1 MKKFTAMLLALLML
15 ALPVMGMAA
24 SPSEMVDTAVANGA
38 PLNTAIRFE
47 AGVIPGLDEEIAVI
61 VSDLIN
67 AISMTTDQQ
76 GGDAPQFDFALQLT
90 GTDVLTLSGAAKGDD
105 IYVKSNLL
113 GEDVMAANGD
123 EAKIIFERLLDM
135 GAEAG
140 MFTANDVAEIK
151 QVIEQAAAQ
160 VNVPAVELDVDDLD
174 PAKVIEV
181 VLKLAEKAQTGEVTA
196 QPKNCDPAASMI
208 TITLTGDDIADVYD
222 AIFDMM
228 KNSESFMQ
236 GFASTFE
243 SMNAQMDGEPITAAE
258 FMEKA
263 PAAVREAMGMIQGDV
278 PVVIYLDEEG
288 MPVCGSIAMTMK
300 GENENGE
307 TETIAMDMHYD
318 RLTVNDAV
326 NHGFTVKAEDAKN
339 EGVAM
344 GLYIQDSE
352 KLLNVQFNADSLN
365 NGTAQPVIAVNV
377 KQEKEYGETKSEEDT
392 DIAITVVDSDSG
404 EEVGFVIEVDM
415 EAEILAEGVV
425 KAESEMDIALKGME
439 EELIT
444 IKVDQVTGAAAESIA
459 VADAVRPGQM
469 TDEEFAAMV
478 NGLGDNLMNVLI
490 QAMQCLPAST
500 LELMM
505 Q

>member
-1 MKKFTAMLLALLML
+1 MKKFTALLLAMLML

-47 AGVIPGLDEEIAVI
+47 AGVIPGLDQETAVI

-113 GEDVMAANGD
+113 GEDVLAANGD
-123 EAKIIFERLLDM
+123 EAKIIFERLLNM
-135 GAEAG
+135 GVEAG
-140 MFTANDVAEIK
+140 MFTENDVAEMK
-151 QVIEQAAAQ
+151 QAIEQAATQ
-160 VNVPAVELDVDDLD
+160 VQIPSVDLDMDDLD
-174 PAKVIEV
+174 PTKVIEV
-181 VLKLAEKAQTGEVTA
+181 VTKLAEKVQMGEVTA
-196 QPKNCDPAASMI
+196 QPKNCDPAAAMI
-208 TITLTGDDIADVYD
+208 SINLTGEDIAEVYD
-222 AIFDMM
+222 ALFDMM
-228 KNSESFMQ
+228 KNSKSFMQ

-243 SMNAQMDGEPITAAE
+243 SMNAQMDGEPITAEE

-263 PAAVREAMGMIQGDV
+263 PAAMREAMGMIQGEV
-278 PVVIYLDEEG
+278 PVVVYLDEEG
-288 MPVCGSIAMTMK
+288 MPVCGTLSMTMQA
-300 GENENGE
+300 ETENGE
-307 TETIAMDMHYD
+307 TETIVMDMHYD

-326 NHGFTVKAEDAKN
+326 NYNFTVKAEDAKQ

-344 GLYIQDSE
+344 GLYIQTAE
-352 KLLNVQFNADSLN
+352 KKLSVQFNADSLN
-365 NGTAQPVIAVNV
+365 KGAAQPVISVNV
-377 KQEKEYGETKSEEDT
+377 VQEQEYGETKSEEDT
-392 DIAITVVDSDSG
+392 DIAITIVDSESG

-478 NGLGDNLMNVLI
+478 NGLGDNVMNVLI
-490 QAMQCLPAST
+490 QALQCLPAST